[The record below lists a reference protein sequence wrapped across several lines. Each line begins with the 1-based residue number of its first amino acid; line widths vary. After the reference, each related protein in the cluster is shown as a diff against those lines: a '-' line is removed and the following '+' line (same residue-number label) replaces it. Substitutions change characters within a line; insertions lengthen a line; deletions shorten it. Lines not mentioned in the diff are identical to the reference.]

1 MSTLIP
7 RPRYPEGT
15 SPRTGLSRYTSR
27 IHLTGHAPIAQ
38 FHLAHRPYRGKIRK
52 APLPKD
58 HEIIM
63 FGRNEQSMI
72 RGRRLASP
80 RGLGQGATLRAAAKP
95 GVSIAILHNPK
106 FASLT
111 ASMMANPIA
120 SIAAKPAADSADD
133 TPKLTVSRLMQ
144 RRPVAIAAHVLG
156 TGFALF
162 LAGGTAGALAKTCT
176 APLDR
181 VKIIMQISSAN
192 QQTAA
197 AKAAA
202 SGGLVPA
209 FIAIGKSE
217 GIKGYWKGN
226 VPQVI
231 RILPYSTAML
241 NSYEF
246 YKQQFGGDE
255 YRENGTL
262 PVPARL
268 ASGALAACTAT
279 LVTYPLD
286 IIRLRLSVDPN
297 MTTMTQVCKAI
308 VKEEGA
314 KAFFK
319 GLPATCLSISPY
331 SALNFC
337 AFDLIK
343 KAIPGEETAQTV
355 AAASFI
361 ATMLA
366 SGTCYPL
373 DTIRR
378 QMQLKSSNY
387 SSIVD
392 AGKAILARDGA
403 KGLFRGFLPNVIKNA
418 PNKSVQLTTFD
429 VFRRKIKES
438 EKALEEEK
446 TVWAAECKKNS
457 KKRR

>member
-1 MSTLIP
+1 MG
-7 RPRYPEGT
+7 E
-15 SPRTGLSRYTSR
+15 
-27 IHLTGHAPIAQ
+27 
-38 FHLAHRPYRGKIRK
+38 
-52 APLPKD
+52 
-58 HEIIM
+58 
-63 FGRNEQSMI
+63 
-72 RGRRLASP
+72 
-80 RGLGQGATLRAAAKP
+80 GATLRATAKS
-95 GVSIAILHNPK
+95 GATVAFLHNPK

-111 ASMMANPIA
+111 GAMMANPIA
-120 SIAAKPAADSADD
+120 CVAAKPAAATADSDD
-133 TPKLTVSRLMQ
+133 TPKLTVARLMQ
-144 RRPVAIAAHVLG
+144 RRPVAVITHVMG
-156 TGFALF
+156 TGVALF

-181 VKIIMQISSAN
+181 LKIIMQISSAN

-202 SGGLVPA
+202 SGGLIPA

-246 YKQQFGGDE
+246 YKQQFGGDQ
-255 YRENGTL
+255 YRETGKL
-262 PVPARL
+262 PVASRL
-268 ASGALAACTAT
+268 MSGALAACTAT

-337 AFDLIK
+337 MFDLIK

-355 AAASFI
+355 ATASFI

-378 QMQLKSSNY
+378 QMQLKSSSYAN
-387 SSIVD
+387 VFD
-392 AGKAILARDGA
+392 AGKAILARDGV
-403 KGLFRGFLPNVIKNA
+403 GGMFRGFVPNVIKNA

-429 VFRRKIKES
+429 VFKRKIKES
-438 EKALEEEK
+438 EKALAEEK
-446 TVWAAECKKNS
+446 AIWAAECKASKG

>member
-1 MSTLIP
+1 MG
-7 RPRYPEGT
+7 E
-15 SPRTGLSRYTSR
+15 
-27 IHLTGHAPIAQ
+27 
-38 FHLAHRPYRGKIRK
+38 
-52 APLPKD
+52 
-58 HEIIM
+58 
-63 FGRNEQSMI
+63 
-72 RGRRLASP
+72 
-80 RGLGQGATLRAAAKP
+80 GATLRATAKS
-95 GVSIAILHNPK
+95 GATVAFLHNPK

-111 ASMMANPIA
+111 GAMMANPIA
-120 SIAAKPAADSADD
+120 CVAAKPAAATADSDD
-133 TPKLTVSRLMQ
+133 TPKLTVARLMQ
-144 RRPVAIAAHVLG
+144 RRPVAVITHVMG
-156 TGFALF
+156 TGVALF

-181 VKIIMQISSAN
+181 LKIIMQISSAN

-202 SGGLVPA
+202 SGGLIPA

-246 YKQQFGGDE
+246 YKQQFGGDQ
-255 YRENGTL
+255 YRETGKL
-262 PVPARL
+262 PVASRL
-268 ASGALAACTAT
+268 MSGALAACTAT

-308 VKEEGA
+308 IKEEGA
-314 KAFFK
+314 KAYFK

-337 AFDLIK
+337 MFDLIK

-355 AAASFI
+355 ATASFI

-378 QMQLKSSNY
+378 QMQLKSSSYAN
-387 SSIVD
+387 VFD
-392 AGKAILARDGA
+392 AGKAILARDGV
-403 KGLFRGFLPNVIKNA
+403 GGMFRGFVPNVIKNA

-429 VFRRKIKES
+429 VFKRKIKES

-446 TVWAAECKKNS
+446 AIWAAECKASKG

>member
-1 MSTLIP
+1 M
-7 RPRYPEGT
+7 
-15 SPRTGLSRYTSR
+15 
-27 IHLTGHAPIAQ
+27 
-38 FHLAHRPYRGKIRK
+38 
-52 APLPKD
+52 
-58 HEIIM
+58 
-63 FGRNEQSMI
+63 

-80 RGLGQGATLRAAAKP
+80 RGMGEGATLRATAKS
-95 GVSIAILHNPK
+95 GATVAFLHNPK

-111 ASMMANPIA
+111 GAMMANPIA
-120 SIAAKPAADSADD
+120 CVAAKPAAATADSDD
-133 TPKLTVSRLMQ
+133 TPKLTVARLMQ
-144 RRPVAIAAHVLG
+144 RRPVAVITHVMG
-156 TGFALF
+156 TGVALF

-181 VKIIMQISSAN
+181 LKIIMQISSAN

-202 SGGLVPA
+202 SGGLIPA

-226 VPQVI
+226 VPQVV

-246 YKQQFGGDE
+246 YKQQFGGDQ
-255 YRENGTL
+255 YRETGKL
-262 PVPARL
+262 PVSSRL
-268 ASGALAACTAT
+268 MSGALAACTAT

-308 VKEEGA
+308 IKEEGA

-337 AFDLIK
+337 MFDLIK

-355 AAASFI
+355 ATASFI

-378 QMQLKSSNY
+378 QMQLKSSSYAN
-387 SSIVD
+387 VFD
-392 AGKAILARDGA
+392 AGKAILARDGV
-403 KGLFRGFLPNVIKNA
+403 GGMFRGFVPNVIKNA

-429 VFRRKIKES
+429 MFKRKIKES

-446 TVWAAECKKNS
+446 AVWAAECKASKG

>member
-1 MSTLIP
+1 
-7 RPRYPEGT
+7 
-15 SPRTGLSRYTSR
+15 
-27 IHLTGHAPIAQ
+27 
-38 FHLAHRPYRGKIRK
+38 
-52 APLPKD
+52 
-58 HEIIM
+58 
-63 FGRNEQSMI
+63 MI
-72 RGRRLASP
+72 VRGRRLASP
-80 RGLGQGATLRAAAKP
+80 RGMGEGATLRATAKS
-95 GVSIAILHNPK
+95 GATVAFLHNPK

-111 ASMMANPIA
+111 GAMMANPIA
-120 SIAAKPAADSADD
+120 CVAAKPAAATADSDD
-133 TPKLTVSRLMQ
+133 TPKLTVARLMQ
-144 RRPVAIAAHVLG
+144 RRPVAVITHVMG
-156 TGFALF
+156 TGVALF

-181 VKIIMQISSAN
+181 LKIIMQISSAN

-202 SGGLVPA
+202 SGGLIPA

-246 YKQQFGGDE
+246 YKQQFGGDQ
-255 YRENGTL
+255 YRETGKL
-262 PVPARL
+262 PVASRL
-268 ASGALAACTAT
+268 MSGALAACTAT

-308 VKEEGA
+308 IKEEGA
-314 KAFFK
+314 TAFFK

-337 AFDLIK
+337 MFDLIK

-355 AAASFI
+355 ATASFI

-378 QMQLKSSNY
+378 QMQLKSSSYAN
-387 SSIVD
+387 VFD
-392 AGKAILARDGA
+392 AGKAILARDGV
-403 KGLFRGFLPNVIKNA
+403 GGMFRGFVPNVIKNA

-429 VFRRKIKES
+429 VFKRKIKES

-446 TVWAAECKKNS
+446 AIWAAECKASKG

>member
-1 MSTLIP
+1 MG
-7 RPRYPEGT
+7 E
-15 SPRTGLSRYTSR
+15 
-27 IHLTGHAPIAQ
+27 
-38 FHLAHRPYRGKIRK
+38 
-52 APLPKD
+52 
-58 HEIIM
+58 
-63 FGRNEQSMI
+63 
-72 RGRRLASP
+72 
-80 RGLGQGATLRAAAKP
+80 GATLRATAKS
-95 GVSIAILHNPK
+95 GATVAFLHNPK

-111 ASMMANPIA
+111 GAMMANPIA
-120 SIAAKPAADSADD
+120 CVAAKPAAATADSDD
-133 TPKLTVSRLMQ
+133 TPKLTVARLMQ
-144 RRPVAIAAHVLG
+144 RRPVAVITHVMG

-181 VKIIMQISSAN
+181 LKIIMQISSAN

-202 SGGLVPA
+202 SGGLIPA

-246 YKQQFGGDE
+246 YKQQFGGDQ
-255 YRENGTL
+255 YRETGKL
-262 PVPARL
+262 PVASRL
-268 ASGALAACTAT
+268 MSGALAACTAT

-337 AFDLIK
+337 MFDLIK

-355 AAASFI
+355 ATASFI

-378 QMQLKSSNY
+378 QMQLKSSSYAN
-387 SSIVD
+387 VFD
-392 AGKAILARDGA
+392 AGKAILARDGV
-403 KGLFRGFLPNVIKNA
+403 GGMFRGFVPNVIKNA

-429 VFRRKIKES
+429 VFKRKIKES

-446 TVWAAECKKNS
+446 AIWAAECKASKG

>member
-1 MSTLIP
+1 MG
-7 RPRYPEGT
+7 E
-15 SPRTGLSRYTSR
+15 
-27 IHLTGHAPIAQ
+27 
-38 FHLAHRPYRGKIRK
+38 
-52 APLPKD
+52 
-58 HEIIM
+58 
-63 FGRNEQSMI
+63 
-72 RGRRLASP
+72 
-80 RGLGQGATLRAAAKP
+80 GATLRATAKS
-95 GVSIAILHNPK
+95 GATVAFLHNPK

-111 ASMMANPIA
+111 GAMMANPIA
-120 SIAAKPAADSADD
+120 CVAAKPAAATADSDD
-133 TPKLTVSRLMQ
+133 TPKLTVARLMQ
-144 RRPVAIAAHVLG
+144 RRPVAVITHVMG

-181 VKIIMQISSAN
+181 LKIIMQISSAN

-202 SGGLVPA
+202 SGGLIPA

-246 YKQQFGGDE
+246 YKQQFGGDQ
-255 YRENGTL
+255 YRETGKL
-262 PVPARL
+262 PVASRL
-268 ASGALAACTAT
+268 MSGALAACTAT

-308 VKEEGA
+308 IKEEGA
-314 KAFFK
+314 TAFFK

-337 AFDLIK
+337 MFDLIK

-355 AAASFI
+355 ATASFI

-378 QMQLKSSNY
+378 QMQLKSSSYAN
-387 SSIVD
+387 VFD
-392 AGKAILARDGA
+392 AGKAILARDGV
-403 KGLFRGFLPNVIKNA
+403 GGMFRGFVPNVIKNA

-429 VFRRKIKES
+429 MFKRKIKES

-446 TVWAAECKKNS
+446 AVWAAECKASKG

>member
-1 MSTLIP
+1 MG
-7 RPRYPEGT
+7 E
-15 SPRTGLSRYTSR
+15 
-27 IHLTGHAPIAQ
+27 
-38 FHLAHRPYRGKIRK
+38 
-52 APLPKD
+52 
-58 HEIIM
+58 
-63 FGRNEQSMI
+63 
-72 RGRRLASP
+72 
-80 RGLGQGATLRAAAKP
+80 GATLRATAKS
-95 GVSIAILHNPK
+95 GATVAFLHNPK

-111 ASMMANPIA
+111 GAMMANPIA
-120 SIAAKPAADSADD
+120 CVAAKPAAATADSDD
-133 TPKLTVSRLMQ
+133 TPKLTVARLMQ
-144 RRPVAIAAHVLG
+144 RRPVAVITHVMG

-181 VKIIMQISSAN
+181 LKIIMQISSAN

-202 SGGLVPA
+202 SGGLIPA

-246 YKQQFGGDE
+246 YKQQFGGDQ
-255 YRENGTL
+255 YRETGKL
-262 PVPARL
+262 PVSSRL
-268 ASGALAACTAT
+268 MSGALAACTAT

-308 VKEEGA
+308 IKEEGA
-314 KAFFK
+314 TAFFK

-337 AFDLIK
+337 MFDLIK

-355 AAASFI
+355 ATASFI

-378 QMQLKSSNY
+378 QMQLKSSSYAN
-387 SSIVD
+387 VFD
-392 AGKAILARDGA
+392 AGKAILARDGV
-403 KGLFRGFLPNVIKNA
+403 GGMFRGFVPNVIKNA

-429 VFRRKIKES
+429 VFKRKIKES

-446 TVWAAECKKNS
+446 AIWAAECKASKG

>member
-1 MSTLIP
+1 MG
-7 RPRYPEGT
+7 E
-15 SPRTGLSRYTSR
+15 
-27 IHLTGHAPIAQ
+27 
-38 FHLAHRPYRGKIRK
+38 
-52 APLPKD
+52 
-58 HEIIM
+58 
-63 FGRNEQSMI
+63 
-72 RGRRLASP
+72 
-80 RGLGQGATLRAAAKP
+80 GATLRATAKS
-95 GVSIAILHNPK
+95 GATVAFLHNPK

-111 ASMMANPIA
+111 GAMMANPIA
-120 SIAAKPAADSADD
+120 CVAAKPAAATADSDD
-133 TPKLTVSRLMQ
+133 APKLTVARLMQ
-144 RRPVAIAAHVLG
+144 RRPVAVIAHVMG

-181 VKIIMQISSAN
+181 LKIIMQISSAN

-202 SGGLVPA
+202 SGGLIPA

-246 YKQQFGGDE
+246 YKQQFGGDQ
-255 YRENGTL
+255 YRETGKL
-262 PVPARL
+262 PVASRL
-268 ASGALAACTAT
+268 MSGALAACTAT

-337 AFDLIK
+337 MFDLIK

-355 AAASFI
+355 ATASFI

-378 QMQLKSSNY
+378 QMQLKSSSYAN
-387 SSIVD
+387 VFD
-392 AGKAILARDGA
+392 AGKAILARDGV
-403 KGLFRGFLPNVIKNA
+403 GGMFRGFVPNVIKNA

-429 VFRRKIKES
+429 VFKRKIKES
-438 EKALEEEK
+438 EKALAEEK
-446 TVWAAECKKNS
+446 AIWAAECKASKG

>member
-1 MSTLIP
+1 MG
-7 RPRYPEGT
+7 E
-15 SPRTGLSRYTSR
+15 
-27 IHLTGHAPIAQ
+27 
-38 FHLAHRPYRGKIRK
+38 
-52 APLPKD
+52 
-58 HEIIM
+58 
-63 FGRNEQSMI
+63 
-72 RGRRLASP
+72 
-80 RGLGQGATLRAAAKP
+80 GATLRATAKS
-95 GVSIAILHNPK
+95 GATVAFLNNPK

-111 ASMMANPIA
+111 GAMMANPIA
-120 SIAAKPAADSADD
+120 CVAAKPAAATADSDD
-133 TPKLTVSRLMQ
+133 TPKLTVARLMQ
-144 RRPVAIAAHVLG
+144 RRPVAVITHVMG
-156 TGFALF
+156 TGVALF

-181 VKIIMQISSAN
+181 LKIIMQISSAN

-202 SGGLVPA
+202 SGGLIPA

-246 YKQQFGGDE
+246 YKQQFGGDQ
-255 YRENGTL
+255 YRETGKL
-262 PVPARL
+262 PVASRL
-268 ASGALAACTAT
+268 MSGALAACTAT

-308 VKEEGA
+308 IKEEGA

-337 AFDLIK
+337 MFDLIK

-355 AAASFI
+355 ATASFI

-378 QMQLKSSNY
+378 QMQLKSSSYAN
-387 SSIVD
+387 VFD
-392 AGKAILARDGA
+392 AGKAILARDGV
-403 KGLFRGFLPNVIKNA
+403 GGMFRGFVPNVIKNA

-429 VFRRKIKES
+429 VFKRKIKES

-446 TVWAAECKKNS
+446 AIWAAECKASKG

>member
-1 MSTLIP
+1 
-7 RPRYPEGT
+7 
-15 SPRTGLSRYTSR
+15 
-27 IHLTGHAPIAQ
+27 
-38 FHLAHRPYRGKIRK
+38 
-52 APLPKD
+52 
-58 HEIIM
+58 
-63 FGRNEQSMI
+63 MI
-72 RGRRLASP
+72 VRGRRLASP
-80 RGLGQGATLRAAAKP
+80 RGMGEGATLRATAKS
-95 GVSIAILHNPK
+95 GATVAFLNNPK

-111 ASMMANPIA
+111 GAMMANPIA
-120 SIAAKPAADSADD
+120 CVAAKPAAATADSDD
-133 TPKLTVSRLMQ
+133 TPKLTVARLMQ
-144 RRPVAIAAHVLG
+144 RRPVAVITHVMG
-156 TGFALF
+156 TGVALF

-181 VKIIMQISSAN
+181 LKIIMQISSAN

-202 SGGLVPA
+202 SGGLIPA

-246 YKQQFGGDE
+246 YKQQFGGDQ
-255 YRENGTL
+255 YRETGKL
-262 PVPARL
+262 PVASRL
-268 ASGALAACTAT
+268 MSGALAACTAT

-308 VKEEGA
+308 IKEEGA

-337 AFDLIK
+337 MFDLIK

-355 AAASFI
+355 ATASFI

-378 QMQLKSSNY
+378 QMQLKSSSYAN
-387 SSIVD
+387 VFD
-392 AGKAILARDGA
+392 AGKAILARDGV
-403 KGLFRGFLPNVIKNA
+403 GGMFRGFVPNVIKNA

-429 VFRRKIKES
+429 VFKRKIKES

-446 TVWAAECKKNS
+446 AIWAAECKASKG

>member
-1 MSTLIP
+1 MG
-7 RPRYPEGT
+7 E
-15 SPRTGLSRYTSR
+15 
-27 IHLTGHAPIAQ
+27 
-38 FHLAHRPYRGKIRK
+38 
-52 APLPKD
+52 
-58 HEIIM
+58 
-63 FGRNEQSMI
+63 
-72 RGRRLASP
+72 
-80 RGLGQGATLRAAAKP
+80 GATLRATAKS
-95 GVSIAILHNPK
+95 GATVAFLHNPK

-111 ASMMANPIA
+111 GAMMANPIA
-120 SIAAKPAADSADD
+120 CVAAKPAAATADSDD
-133 TPKLTVSRLMQ
+133 APKLTVARLMQ
-144 RRPVAIAAHVLG
+144 RRPVAVIAHVMG

-181 VKIIMQISSAN
+181 LKIIMQISSAN

-202 SGGLVPA
+202 SGGLIPA

-246 YKQQFGGDE
+246 YKQQFGGDQ
-255 YRENGTL
+255 YRETGKL
-262 PVPARL
+262 PVASRL
-268 ASGALAACTAT
+268 MSGALAACTAT

-337 AFDLIK
+337 MFDLIK

-355 AAASFI
+355 ATASFI

-378 QMQLKSSNY
+378 QMQLKSSSYAN
-387 SSIVD
+387 VFD
-392 AGKAILARDGA
+392 AGKAILARDGV
-403 KGLFRGFLPNVIKNA
+403 GGMFRGFVPNVIKNA

-429 VFRRKIKES
+429 VFKRKIKES

-446 TVWAAECKKNS
+446 AIWAAECKASKG

>member
-1 MSTLIP
+1 MG
-7 RPRYPEGT
+7 E
-15 SPRTGLSRYTSR
+15 
-27 IHLTGHAPIAQ
+27 
-38 FHLAHRPYRGKIRK
+38 
-52 APLPKD
+52 
-58 HEIIM
+58 
-63 FGRNEQSMI
+63 
-72 RGRRLASP
+72 
-80 RGLGQGATLRAAAKP
+80 GATLRATAKS
-95 GVSIAILHNPK
+95 GATVAFLHNPK

-111 ASMMANPIA
+111 GAMMANPIA
-120 SIAAKPAADSADD
+120 CVAAKPAAATADSDD
-133 TPKLTVSRLMQ
+133 TPKLTVARLMQ
-144 RRPVAIAAHVLG
+144 RRPVAVITHVMG
-156 TGFALF
+156 TGVALF

-181 VKIIMQISSAN
+181 LKIIMQISSAN

-202 SGGLVPA
+202 SGGLIPA

-246 YKQQFGGDE
+246 YKQQFGGDQ
-255 YRENGTL
+255 YRETGKL
-262 PVPARL
+262 PVASRL
-268 ASGALAACTAT
+268 MSGALAACTAT

-308 VKEEGA
+308 IKEEGA

-337 AFDLIK
+337 MFDLIK

-355 AAASFI
+355 ATASFI

-378 QMQLKSSNY
+378 QMQLKSSSYAN
-387 SSIVD
+387 VFD
-392 AGKAILARDGA
+392 AGKAILARDGV
-403 KGLFRGFLPNVIKNA
+403 GGMFRGFVPNVIKNA

-429 VFRRKIKES
+429 VFKRKIKES

-446 TVWAAECKKNS
+446 AVWAAECKASKG

>member
-1 MSTLIP
+1 M
-7 RPRYPEGT
+7 
-15 SPRTGLSRYTSR
+15 
-27 IHLTGHAPIAQ
+27 
-38 FHLAHRPYRGKIRK
+38 
-52 APLPKD
+52 
-58 HEIIM
+58 
-63 FGRNEQSMI
+63 

-80 RGLGQGATLRAAAKP
+80 RGMGEGATLRATAKS
-95 GVSIAILHNPK
+95 GATVAFLHNPK

-111 ASMMANPIA
+111 GAMMANPIA
-120 SIAAKPAADSADD
+120 CVAAKPAAATADSDD
-133 TPKLTVSRLMQ
+133 TPKLTVARLMQ
-144 RRPVAIAAHVLG
+144 RRPVAVITHVMG
-156 TGFALF
+156 TGVALF

-181 VKIIMQISSAN
+181 LKIIMQISSAN

-202 SGGLVPA
+202 SGGLIPA

-246 YKQQFGGDE
+246 YKQQFGGDQ
-255 YRENGTL
+255 YRETGKL
-262 PVPARL
+262 PVASRL
-268 ASGALAACTAT
+268 MSGALAACTAT

-308 VKEEGA
+308 IKEEGA

-337 AFDLIK
+337 MFDLIK

-355 AAASFI
+355 ATASFI

-378 QMQLKSSNY
+378 QMQLKSSSYAN
-387 SSIVD
+387 VFD
-392 AGKAILARDGA
+392 AGKAILARDGV
-403 KGLFRGFLPNVIKNA
+403 GGMFRGFVPNVIKNA

-429 VFRRKIKES
+429 VFKRKIKES

-446 TVWAAECKKNS
+446 AIWAAECKASKG

>member
-1 MSTLIP
+1 
-7 RPRYPEGT
+7 
-15 SPRTGLSRYTSR
+15 
-27 IHLTGHAPIAQ
+27 
-38 FHLAHRPYRGKIRK
+38 
-52 APLPKD
+52 
-58 HEIIM
+58 
-63 FGRNEQSMI
+63 MI
-72 RGRRLASP
+72 VRGRRLASP
-80 RGLGQGATLRAAAKP
+80 RGMGEGATLRATAKS
-95 GVSIAILHNPK
+95 GATVAFLHNPK

-111 ASMMANPIA
+111 GAMMANPIA
-120 SIAAKPAADSADD
+120 CVAAKPAAATADSDD
-133 TPKLTVSRLMQ
+133 TPKLTVARLMQ
-144 RRPVAIAAHVLG
+144 RRPVAVITHVMG
-156 TGFALF
+156 TGVALF

-181 VKIIMQISSAN
+181 LKIIMQISSAN

-202 SGGLVPA
+202 SGGLIPA

-246 YKQQFGGDE
+246 YKQQFGGDQ
-255 YRENGTL
+255 YRETGKL
-262 PVPARL
+262 PVASRL
-268 ASGALAACTAT
+268 MSGALAACTAT

-337 AFDLIK
+337 MFDLIK

-355 AAASFI
+355 ATASFI

-378 QMQLKSSNY
+378 QMQLKSSSYAN
-387 SSIVD
+387 VFD
-392 AGKAILARDGA
+392 AGKAILARDGV
-403 KGLFRGFLPNVIKNA
+403 GGMFRGFVPNVIKNA

-429 VFRRKIKES
+429 VFKRKIKES

-446 TVWAAECKKNS
+446 AIWAAECKASKG

>member
-1 MSTLIP
+1 M
-7 RPRYPEGT
+7 
-15 SPRTGLSRYTSR
+15 
-27 IHLTGHAPIAQ
+27 
-38 FHLAHRPYRGKIRK
+38 
-52 APLPKD
+52 
-58 HEIIM
+58 
-63 FGRNEQSMI
+63 

-80 RGLGQGATLRAAAKP
+80 RGMGEGATLRATAKS
-95 GVSIAILHNPK
+95 GATVAFLHNPK

-111 ASMMANPIA
+111 GAMMANPIA
-120 SIAAKPAADSADD
+120 CVAAKPAAATADSDD
-133 TPKLTVSRLMQ
+133 TPKLTVARLMQ
-144 RRPVAIAAHVLG
+144 RRPVAVITHVMG

-181 VKIIMQISSAN
+181 LKIIMQISSAN

-202 SGGLVPA
+202 SGGLIPA

-246 YKQQFGGDE
+246 YKQQFGGDQ
-255 YRENGTL
+255 YRETGKL
-262 PVPARL
+262 PVASRL
-268 ASGALAACTAT
+268 MSGALAACTAT

-308 VKEEGA
+308 IKEEGA

-337 AFDLIK
+337 MFDLIK

-355 AAASFI
+355 ATASFI

-378 QMQLKSSNY
+378 QMQLKSSSYAN
-387 SSIVD
+387 VFD
-392 AGKAILARDGA
+392 AGKAILARDGV
-403 KGLFRGFLPNVIKNA
+403 GGMFRGFVPNVIKNA

-429 VFRRKIKES
+429 MFKRKIKES

-446 TVWAAECKKNS
+446 AIWAAECKASKG

>member
-1 MSTLIP
+1 
-7 RPRYPEGT
+7 
-15 SPRTGLSRYTSR
+15 
-27 IHLTGHAPIAQ
+27 
-38 FHLAHRPYRGKIRK
+38 
-52 APLPKD
+52 
-58 HEIIM
+58 M
-63 FGRNEQSMI
+63 FGRQRRETSGGMI
-72 RGRRLASP
+72 VRGRRLASP
-80 RGLGQGATLRAAAKP
+80 RGMGEGATLRATAKS
-95 GVSIAILHNPK
+95 GATVAFLHNPK

-111 ASMMANPIA
+111 GAMMANPIA
-120 SIAAKPAADSADD
+120 CVAAKPAAATADSDD
-133 TPKLTVSRLMQ
+133 TPKLTVARLMQ
-144 RRPVAIAAHVLG
+144 RRPVAVITHVMG
-156 TGFALF
+156 TGVALF

-181 VKIIMQISSAN
+181 LKIIMQISSAN

-202 SGGLVPA
+202 SGGLIPA

-246 YKQQFGGDE
+246 YKQQFGGDQ
-255 YRENGTL
+255 YRETGKL
-262 PVPARL
+262 PVASRL
-268 ASGALAACTAT
+268 MSGALAACTAT

-308 VKEEGA
+308 IKEEGA

-337 AFDLIK
+337 MFDLIK

-355 AAASFI
+355 ATASFI

-378 QMQLKSSNY
+378 QMQLKSSSYAN
-387 SSIVD
+387 VFD
-392 AGKAILARDGA
+392 AGKAILARDGV
-403 KGLFRGFLPNVIKNA
+403 GGMFRGFVPNVIKNA

-429 VFRRKIKES
+429 VFKRKIKES

-446 TVWAAECKKNS
+446 AIWAAECKASKG

>member
-1 MSTLIP
+1 M
-7 RPRYPEGT
+7 
-15 SPRTGLSRYTSR
+15 
-27 IHLTGHAPIAQ
+27 
-38 FHLAHRPYRGKIRK
+38 
-52 APLPKD
+52 
-58 HEIIM
+58 
-63 FGRNEQSMI
+63 

-80 RGLGQGATLRAAAKP
+80 RGMGEGATLRATAKS
-95 GVSIAILHNPK
+95 GATVAFLHNPK

-111 ASMMANPIA
+111 GAMMANPIA
-120 SIAAKPAADSADD
+120 CVAAKPAAATADSDD
-133 TPKLTVSRLMQ
+133 TPKLTVARLMQ
-144 RRPVAIAAHVLG
+144 RRPVAVITHVMG
-156 TGFALF
+156 TGVALF

-181 VKIIMQISSAN
+181 LKIIMQISSAN

-202 SGGLVPA
+202 SGGLIPA

-246 YKQQFGGDE
+246 YKQQFGGDQ
-255 YRENGTL
+255 YRETGKL
-262 PVPARL
+262 PVSSRL
-268 ASGALAACTAT
+268 MSGALAACTAT

-308 VKEEGA
+308 IKEEGA

-337 AFDLIK
+337 MFDLIK

-355 AAASFI
+355 ATASFI

-378 QMQLKSSNY
+378 QMQLKSSSYAN
-387 SSIVD
+387 VFD
-392 AGKAILARDGA
+392 AGKAILARDGV
-403 KGLFRGFLPNVIKNA
+403 GGMFRGFVPNVIKNA

-429 VFRRKIKES
+429 MFKRKIKES

-446 TVWAAECKKNS
+446 AVWAAECKASKG

>member
-1 MSTLIP
+1 
-7 RPRYPEGT
+7 
-15 SPRTGLSRYTSR
+15 
-27 IHLTGHAPIAQ
+27 
-38 FHLAHRPYRGKIRK
+38 
-52 APLPKD
+52 
-58 HEIIM
+58 
-63 FGRNEQSMI
+63 MI
-72 RGRRLASP
+72 VRGRRLASP
-80 RGLGQGATLRAAAKP
+80 RGMGEGATLRATAKS
-95 GVSIAILHNPK
+95 GATVAFLHNPK

-111 ASMMANPIA
+111 GAMMANPIA
-120 SIAAKPAADSADD
+120 CVAAKPAAATADSDD
-133 TPKLTVSRLMQ
+133 TPKLTVSLLMQ
-144 RRPVAIAAHVLG
+144 RRPVAVITHVMG

-181 VKIIMQISSAN
+181 LKIIMQISSAN

-202 SGGLVPA
+202 SGGLIPA

-246 YKQQFGGDE
+246 YKQQFGGDQ
-255 YRENGTL
+255 YRETGKL
-262 PVPARL
+262 PVSSRL
-268 ASGALAACTAT
+268 MSGALAACTAT

-308 VKEEGA
+308 IKEEGA

-337 AFDLIK
+337 MFDLIK

-355 AAASFI
+355 ATASFI

-378 QMQLKSSNY
+378 QMQLKSSSYAN
-387 SSIVD
+387 VFD
-392 AGKAILARDGA
+392 AGKAILARDGV
-403 KGLFRGFLPNVIKNA
+403 GGMFRGFVPNVIKNA

-429 VFRRKIKES
+429 MFKRKIKES
-438 EKALEEEK
+438 EKVLEEEK
-446 TVWAAECKKNS
+446 AVWAAECKASKG

>member
-1 MSTLIP
+1 M
-7 RPRYPEGT
+7 
-15 SPRTGLSRYTSR
+15 
-27 IHLTGHAPIAQ
+27 
-38 FHLAHRPYRGKIRK
+38 
-52 APLPKD
+52 
-58 HEIIM
+58 
-63 FGRNEQSMI
+63 

-80 RGLGQGATLRAAAKP
+80 RGMGEGATLRATAKS
-95 GVSIAILHNPK
+95 GATVAFLHNPK

-111 ASMMANPIA
+111 GAMMANPIA
-120 SIAAKPAADSADD
+120 CVAAKPAAATADSDD
-133 TPKLTVSRLMQ
+133 TPKLTVARLMQ
-144 RRPVAIAAHVLG
+144 RRPVAVITHVMG
-156 TGFALF
+156 TGVALF

-181 VKIIMQISSAN
+181 LKIIMQISSAN

-202 SGGLVPA
+202 SGGLIPA

-226 VPQVI
+226 VPQVV

-246 YKQQFGGDE
+246 YKQQFGGDQ
-255 YRENGTL
+255 YRETGKL
-262 PVPARL
+262 PVASRL
-268 ASGALAACTAT
+268 MSGALAACTAT

-308 VKEEGA
+308 IKEEGA

-337 AFDLIK
+337 MFDLIK

-355 AAASFI
+355 ATASFI

-378 QMQLKSSNY
+378 QMQLKSSSYAN
-387 SSIVD
+387 VFD
-392 AGKAILARDGA
+392 AGKAILARDGV
-403 KGLFRGFLPNVIKNA
+403 GGMFRGFVPNVIKNA

-429 VFRRKIKES
+429 VFKRKIKES

-446 TVWAAECKKNS
+446 AIWAAECKASKG

>member
-1 MSTLIP
+1 
-7 RPRYPEGT
+7 
-15 SPRTGLSRYTSR
+15 
-27 IHLTGHAPIAQ
+27 
-38 FHLAHRPYRGKIRK
+38 
-52 APLPKD
+52 
-58 HEIIM
+58 
-63 FGRNEQSMI
+63 MI
-72 RGRRLASP
+72 VRGRRLASP
-80 RGLGQGATLRAAAKP
+80 RGMGEGATLRATAKS
-95 GVSIAILHNPK
+95 GATVAFLHNPK

-111 ASMMANPIA
+111 GAMMANPIA
-120 SIAAKPAADSADD
+120 CVAAKPAAATADSDD
-133 TPKLTVSRLMQ
+133 TPKLTVARLMQ
-144 RRPVAIAAHVLG
+144 RRPVAVITHVMG
-156 TGFALF
+156 TGVALF

-181 VKIIMQISSAN
+181 LKIIMQISSAN

-202 SGGLVPA
+202 SGGLIPA

-246 YKQQFGGDE
+246 YKQQFGGDQ
-255 YRENGTL
+255 YRETGKL
-262 PVPARL
+262 PVASRL
-268 ASGALAACTAT
+268 MSGALAACTAT

-308 VKEEGA
+308 IKEEGA

-337 AFDLIK
+337 MFDLIK

-355 AAASFI
+355 ATASFI

-378 QMQLKSSNY
+378 QMQLKSSSYAN
-387 SSIVD
+387 VFD
-392 AGKAILARDGA
+392 AGKAILARDGV
-403 KGLFRGFLPNVIKNA
+403 GGMFRGFVPNVIKNA

-429 VFRRKIKES
+429 VFKRKIKES

-446 TVWAAECKKNS
+446 AIWAAECKASKG

>member
-1 MSTLIP
+1 
-7 RPRYPEGT
+7 
-15 SPRTGLSRYTSR
+15 
-27 IHLTGHAPIAQ
+27 
-38 FHLAHRPYRGKIRK
+38 
-52 APLPKD
+52 
-58 HEIIM
+58 
-63 FGRNEQSMI
+63 
-72 RGRRLASP
+72 
-80 RGLGQGATLRAAAKP
+80 
-95 GVSIAILHNPK
+95 
-106 FASLT
+106 
-111 ASMMANPIA
+111 
-120 SIAAKPAADSADD
+120 
-133 TPKLTVSRLMQ
+133 
-144 RRPVAIAAHVLG
+144 
-156 TGFALF
+156 
-162 LAGGTAGALAKTCT
+162 
-176 APLDR
+176 
-181 VKIIMQISSAN
+181 
-192 QQTAA
+192 
-197 AKAAA
+197 
-202 SGGLVPA
+202 
-209 FIAIGKSE
+209 
-217 GIKGYWKGN
+217 
-226 VPQVI
+226 
-231 RILPYSTAML
+231 
-241 NSYEF
+241 
-246 YKQQFGGDE
+246 
-255 YRENGTL
+255 
-262 PVPARL
+262 
-268 ASGALAACTAT
+268 
-279 LVTYPLD
+279 
-286 IIRLRLSVDPN
+286 

-403 KGLFRGFLPNVIKNA
+403 KGLFRGFLPNIIKNA